1 MNLISKPETAD
12 NSENSLTCSQCGNT
26 ILIGSEDG
34 TDQQLAECDIC
45 HNLQLIDPGKVHG
58 SSNEDY

>member
-1 MNLISKPETAD
+1 MDLISRPETAD
-12 NSENSLTCSQCGNT
+12 NSENSLKCSRCGNT

-34 TDQQLAECDIC
+34 SEQKETECDVC
-45 HNLQLIDPGKVHG
+45 HTKQIINRDRIYG